1 MSEKEKKVK
10 RKSISKKL
18 RFEVFK
24 RDSFTCQYC
33 GAKAPDVLLHVDHIT
48 PVSKGGKNTLMNLVT
63 ACERCNLGKS
73 NEPLDENTAVKKSQ
87 TQAALL
93 QARREQIEMLRDW
106 QLGLVDE
113 MAVSLKAVNDLY
125 ARITD
130 GKYCIREEYLN
141 GTIQPL
147 IKKFGL
153 SEVLTSLREGAVS
166 YGDPS
171 RALDKIVG
179 ICYARQHPE
188 VQKRA
193 YIKGILSRK
202 IAYGRFNQTTF
213 YSLYERGVKAGGD
226 SFIVALEQNAKALPI
241 TTWSKILCW
250 LESFVAD
257 YEGF

>member
-1 MSEKEKKVK
+1 MNENKKTVK

-73 NEPLDENTAVKKSQ
+73 NEPLDENTAVKKAQ

-113 MAVSLKAVNDLY
+113 MIVSLQAVNELY
-125 ARITD
+125 TRLTD
-130 GKYCIREEYLN
+130 GKYCIKEEYLN
-141 GTIQPL
+141 GTIKPL

-153 SEVLTSLREGAVS
+153 NEVLTSLREGATS
-166 YGDPS
+166 YGNPS
-171 RALDKIVG
+171 KALDKIGG
-179 ICYARQHPE
+179 ICYSRKHPE

-202 IAYGRFNQTTF
+202 IAYGYMHDTVF
-213 YSLYERGVKAGGD
+213 YALYDRGYKAGGD
-226 SFIVALEQNAKALPI
+226 LFVEDLEQSAKSLQPASWAKVI
-241 TTWSKILCW
+241 GWM
-250 LESFVAD
+250 EDFVSE
-257 YEGF
+257 YEED